1 MPGCFVRH
9 GIPSFFSVMETL
21 IKFLIFSHVAAG
33 CISLVAAPVSMAVAK
48 GGNAHRVSGKIF
60 YWSMVYIFVSAII
73 LGTYHWKPFL
83 LMVSVLSFY
92 LVYTGNRTLSQKQ
105 LHLGKGVTVY
115 DWMVAA
121 SCGVFMLAFLVWSVT
136 LMLQGVNVLL
146 LVFFSV
152 GGLYSITTE
161 VRRYRAKSITKHG
174 WLFNHIGRMVGGF
187 IAAVT
192 AFSTN
197 VLTFM
202 PGMVQWLWPTLI
214 GTPLIIYWIR
224 TYRKKLDNGARITD
238 LVQLT
243 KH

>member
-1 MPGCFVRH
+1 
-9 GIPSFFSVMETL
+9 MELL

-33 CISLVAAPVSMAVAK
+33 VISLISAPVSMAVAK
-48 GGNAHRVSGKIF
+48 GGTVHRISGKIF
-60 YWSMVYIFVSAII
+60 FWSMAYIVVSALI

-92 LVYTGNRTLSQKQ
+92 LVYSGYRTLYQKQ
-105 LHLGKGVTVY
+105 INLGKGVMWY
-115 DWMVAA
+115 DWAVAA
-121 SCGVFMLAFLVWSVT
+121 ACGAFMLGFLIWSID
-136 LMLQGVNVLL
+136 LMINGSNAILII
-146 LVFFSV
+146 FFSV
-152 GGLYSITTE
+152 GGLFSIYTE
-161 VRRYRAKSITKHG
+161 VKRYIRKPDLKHS

-197 VLTFM
+197 VLSFL
-202 PGMVQWLWPTLI
+202 PGLAQWLWPTLI

-238 LVQLT
+238 LVELN
-243 KH
+243 KR

>member
-1 MPGCFVRH
+1 
-9 GIPSFFSVMETL
+9 MEAF

-33 CISLVAAPVSMAVAK
+33 VISLVAAPVSMAVAK
-48 GGNAHRVSGKIF
+48 GGVAHRISGKIF
-60 YWSMVYIFVSAII
+60 FWSMVYIFVSAAI

-92 LVYTGNRTLSQKQ
+92 LVYSGYRALYQKQ
-105 LHLGKGVTVY
+105 INLGKGVQWY
-115 DWMVAA
+115 DWAVAA
-121 SCGVFMLAFLVWSVT
+121 ACGLFMLVFLIWSVDV
-136 LMLQGVNVLL
+136 MLKGGNVILL
-146 LVFFSV
+146 LFFSL
-152 GGLYSITTE
+152 GGLYSILTE
-161 VRRYRAKSITKHG
+161 VNAYIKKPDVKHR

-202 PGMVQWLWPTLI
+202 PGLAQWLWPTLI

-238 LVQLT
+238 LVQLN
-243 KH
+243 KR